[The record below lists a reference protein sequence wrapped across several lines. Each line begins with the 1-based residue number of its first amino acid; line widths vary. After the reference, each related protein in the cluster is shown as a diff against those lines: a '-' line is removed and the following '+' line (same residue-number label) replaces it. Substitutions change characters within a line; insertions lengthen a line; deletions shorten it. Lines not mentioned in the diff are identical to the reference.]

1 MTMET
6 KPDKRPIPTETAIF
20 FIEKDG
26 PSETFTRLAR
36 IRKLNKAEAALIRKE
51 VLHLP
56 ESESAIYAAAFEA
69 KGYGNER
76 IRGGNRAVAKL
87 LDANAL
93 FEDARIH
100 RTIVHEMIAVI
111 ASDGLMT
118 NESFL
123 LNKGTKKRVNEQSED
138 AITLLEKHSDTLS
151 DCIDIRLKPETKLI
165 HKQIAGSIHFF
176 RKASEASDHLVE
188 FMFLICAVDGISGVE
203 NIQRGRTQLTLNR
216 LTHPY
221 KQHNRSKI
229 RGALQRAFNKR
240 GELFHANTL
249 MDDVTLENENFHYI
263 GEISILRKV
272 FLDAL
277 HAMLIQS
284 KKYGTLNSAWE
295 DFVARCHDYNDTNDD
310 SALILMGS
318 GKRIHANFSPEAR
331 ELLCSIKTTSLN
343 SIIRPS
349 RGESL

>member
-1 MTMET
+1 MPMDA
-6 KPDKRPIPTETAIF
+6 KPSKRPIPTGTAIF

-26 PSETFTRLAR
+26 PSETFTRFAK

-76 IRGGNRAVAKL
+76 IGAGNRAVAKL

-100 RTIVHEMIAVI
+100 RMIGHEMIAVI

-123 LNKGTKKRVNEQSED
+123 LNKGTKKGGNKQSVD
-138 AITLLEKHSDTLS
+138 AITLLEKHLDEVS

-176 RKASEASDHLVE
+176 RKASEAADHLVE

-203 NIQRGRTQLTLNR
+203 SMPRGRTQLTLNR
-216 LTHPY
+216 LTHLY
-221 KQHNRSKI
+221 KQHKRTKI

-249 MDDVTLENENFHYI
+249 MDDVTLENESFHYI

-284 KKYGTLNSAWE
+284 KKYGTLNNAWKA
-295 DFVARCHDYNDTNDD
+295 FITRCHDYNDTNDD
-310 SALILMGS
+310 SAFILMGS
-318 GKRIHANFSPEAR
+318 GKRIHADFSPEAR

-343 SIIRPS
+343 PITRPS
-349 RGESL
+349 RGESP